1 MVALLG
7 FFFGVIEFAKKMPTD
22 IMKICIFGDAAT
34 GKTSIGKQYV
44 DGRCTDGYTATI
56 GADFFI
62 KHMTVDG
69 KDKRLQIWGLAQHN
83 NTHSLLHCTRLTTL
97 WADTAGQEMFRS
109 ISTSLFKN
117 AHAVIIVF
125 DVTSRESLLGCDRW
139 VQDMIASKSTDI
151 VFVAVGNKIDLAE
164 SREVSTEEA
173 RAHFEAMSPS
183 PLYFETSALTGEG
196 IEELFGSVVN
206 MVLERSTAS
215 LSNDNTN
222 RDQGAQRSKCII
234 C

>member
-1 MVALLG
+1 M
-7 FFFGVIEFAKKMPTD
+7 
-22 IMKICIFGDAAT
+22 
-34 GKTSIGKQYV
+34 
-44 DGRCTDGYTATI
+44 
-56 GADFFI
+56 
-62 KHMTVDG
+62 
-69 KDKRLQIWGLAQHN
+69 
-83 NTHSLLHCTRLTTL
+83 
-97 WADTAGQEMFRS
+97 
-109 ISTSLFKN
+109 TSLFKN

-139 VQDMIASKSTDI
+139 VQDMIASKSTDM

-215 LSNDNTN
+215 LNNDNTD